1 MAYRDLTFQKNFRK
15 IRIRNGLTVQQLAN
29 LTGLSRSIIYAY
41 QQGKNFPTAKNLK
54 LLAKVLKC
62 KVSDFFVE

>member
-1 MAYRDLTFQKNFRK
+1 MAYKDLAFQKNFRK
-15 IRIRNGLTVQQLAN
+15 IRIRKGLTVQQLAN
-29 LTGLSRSIIYAY
+29 ITGLSRTIIYAY

-54 LLAKVLKC
+54 HLAKALNC